1 MGKTTKKIA
10 SSLLLPWLFSM
21 VVMMARAEDPYLFFD
36 WKVTYGTRSP
46 LGVPQQV
53 ILINNEFPGPNLN
66 TTTNNNVVI
75 NVFNNLDEPLL
86 FTWSGIQQR
95 KNSWQDGTPGTMCPI
110 APGTNY
116 TYHFQVK
123 DQIGSYYYFPST
135 GFQRAAGG
143 FGGLRIN
150 SRLLIPV
157 PFADPEDDY
166 TVLVGDW
173 YADSHTVLKKRLDG
187 GKSLARPDGVL
198 MNGRQGKVG
207 DGNEEPLFN
216 MKPGK
221 TYRYRICNVGMKN
234 SINFRFQGHT
244 MKLVEVEG
252 SHTVQNIYDS
262 LDIHLGQCYSVL
274 VTADQDPKDYYMVAS
289 SRFTKYHLQATG
301 IVRYEGGKGAAST
314 VLPEAPVGW
323 AWSLNQFRS
332 LRWNLT
338 ASAARPNPQGSY
350 HYGQINITRTIKLV
364 NTAGTVDG
372 KLRYAINGASHTDVD
387 TPLKLAEYYQVA
399 DKLFKYDVIGDEPPA
414 NVDSLEKI
422 EVGTWTPEK
431 RKNYNLLDAVSR
443 YTIQVY
449 PKSWAAI
456 MLTFDNSGM
465 WQLRNECLERS
476 YLGQQMYVSVL
487 SPERS
492 LRDEYNLPDYSLI
505 CGMVKDVPKPLPY
518 HMRKLLSLDV
528 VGFVPWHVNKCIFV
542 HICLHSG
549 SLCHIQVNSFLVGMI
564 DMASDSEHRKASRC
578 RKNSPAMEEISC
590 DESSPGGSH
599 LKKGPWTSAEDA
611 ILVEY
616 VTRHGEGNWN
626 AVQKHSGLSR
636 CGKSCRLRWANHL
649 RPDLKKGAI
658 TPEEEDR
665 IIELHAKM
673 GNKWA
678 RMALELPGRTDNEIK
693 NYWNTRIKRL
703 QRAGLPIYPPE
714 IRMQALNES
723 EQSDEMNTRDNNNR
737 SDGSQMNDFDIPEVE
752 FKNLELNQGL
762 LRCSPS
768 LLDIPTTSLLQ
779 KNVGPSQSLGYL
791 FPGMNPHKRL
801 REMETGHSFSK
812 FDQSSGDAFARLSS
826 MQSLWSSPSY
836 DPNLN
841 LNRQT
846 GPIGIPGGH
855 TPINGKSS
863 TSEPDSKA
871 MKMELPSLQYSE
883 SQAGGWATSS
893 SPLPSLE
900 SVDTIIQSPESE
912 HTQSNCPS
920 PRSSGLLEAIV
931 YESQS
936 KNFTAPDGVESSS
949 RNVSDNI
956 WDAACG
962 DPISPL
968 SQSAASVFVDN
979 TPGSGRSSSDEPFS
993 TETLPG
999 YNMKPE
1005 PFDWTSTE
1013 SSSKDIS
1020 CPLEYLRPDALLDSF
1035 WFGHRIARSKE
1046 QLITEDVGD
1055 LLGEDFNYDYK
1066 QADDKSFE
1074 PESSTWDHC

>member
-1 MGKTTKKIA
+1 
-10 SSLLLPWLFSM
+10 
-21 VVMMARAEDPYLFFD
+21 
-36 WKVTYGTRSP
+36 
-46 LGVPQQV
+46 
-53 ILINNEFPGPNLN
+53 
-66 TTTNNNVVI
+66 
-75 NVFNNLDEPLL
+75 
-86 FTWSGIQQR
+86 
-95 KNSWQDGTPGTMCPI
+95 
-110 APGTNY
+110 
-116 TYHFQVK
+116 
-123 DQIGSYYYFPST
+123 
-135 GFQRAAGG
+135 
-143 FGGLRIN
+143 
-150 SRLLIPV
+150 
-157 PFADPEDDY
+157 
-166 TVLVGDW
+166 
-173 YADSHTVLKKRLDG
+173 
-187 GKSLARPDGVL
+187 
-198 MNGRQGKVG
+198 
-207 DGNEEPLFN
+207 
-216 MKPGK
+216 
-221 TYRYRICNVGMKN
+221 
-234 SINFRFQGHT
+234 
-244 MKLVEVEG
+244 
-252 SHTVQNIYDS
+252 
-262 LDIHLGQCYSVL
+262 
-274 VTADQDPKDYYMVAS
+274 
-289 SRFTKYHLQATG
+289 
-301 IVRYEGGKGAAST
+301 
-314 VLPEAPVGW
+314 
-323 AWSLNQFRS
+323 
-332 LRWNLT
+332 
-338 ASAARPNPQGSY
+338 
-350 HYGQINITRTIKLV
+350 
-364 NTAGTVDG
+364 
-372 KLRYAINGASHTDVD
+372 
-387 TPLKLAEYYQVA
+387 
-399 DKLFKYDVIGDEPPA
+399 
-414 NVDSLEKI
+414 
-422 EVGTWTPEK
+422 
-431 RKNYNLLDAVSR
+431 
-443 YTIQVY
+443 
-449 PKSWAAI
+449 
-456 MLTFDNSGM
+456 
-465 WQLRNECLERS
+465 
-476 YLGQQMYVSVL
+476 
-487 SPERS
+487 
-492 LRDEYNLPDYSLI
+492 
-505 CGMVKDVPKPLPY
+505 
-518 HMRKLLSLDV
+518 
-528 VGFVPWHVNKCIFV
+528 
-542 HICLHSG
+542 
-549 SLCHIQVNSFLVGMI
+549 MI
-564 DMASDSEHRKASRC
+564 DMATDTEHRKASRC
-578 RKNSPAMEEISC
+578 RKNSTAMEEVSS
-590 DESSPGGSH
+590 DESPLGGSH

-723 EQSDEMNTRDNNNR
+723 EHSDEMNTRDNNR
-737 SDGSQMNDFDIPEVE
+737 SDSSQMNDFDIPEVE

-779 KNVGPSQSLGYL
+779 KNVSPSQNLGYL
-791 FPGMNPHKRL
+791 FPAMNPNKRL
-801 REMETGHSFSK
+801 REME
-812 FDQSSGDAFARLSS
+812 FDQCSS
-826 MQSLWSSPSY
+826 MQSLWSY
-836 DPNLN
+836 DANLN
-841 LNRQT
+841 LNQT
-846 GPIGIPGGH
+846 GPIGILGGH

-863 TSEPDSKA
+863 TSEPDTKA

-883 SQAGGWATSS
+883 SQVNGWATSS

-900 SVDTIIQSPESE
+900 SVETIIQSPESE

-936 KNFTAPDGVESSS
+936 MKNSNRQNSETSFTAPDGVESSS
-949 RNVSDNI
+949 RNVSDTI
-956 WDAACG
+956 WDTCG

-1046 QLITEDVGD
+1046 QLITEDVGA
-1055 LLGEDFNYDYK
+1055 LLAEDFNYDYK